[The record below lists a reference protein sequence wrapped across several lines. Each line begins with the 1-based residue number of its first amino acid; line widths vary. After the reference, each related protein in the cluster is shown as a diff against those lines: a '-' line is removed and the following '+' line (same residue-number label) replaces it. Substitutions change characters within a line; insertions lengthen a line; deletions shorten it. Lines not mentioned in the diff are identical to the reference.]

1 MNPYR
6 LLFDDFMQRLGWRF
20 PVLVAWT
27 ALVGIGESFSI
38 VLLLPLLSR
47 IGITAARGQSAATN
61 LINKGLA
68 LIGATGTI
76 EILAVIVVVATT
88 QTALSI
94 SLNWWTVRLA
104 RSYQARRQLALFS
117 AFMRSKWSFMVD
129 RKAGEMTNAIV
140 TESERLG
147 RAFTICL
154 TLLSSAVIGAIYVV
168 LAAMVAW
175 QATISLVAFAALVG
189 LTMAHLYRKS
199 YKVGA
204 QIAPLNSQL
213 QSTLDEQ
220 FAGAKFIKASAGV
233 DRATA
238 LVAPLIRMLEEAN
251 AYSNAMPGTVRGIVE
266 YIALIG
272 LAAILVLS
280 SEGFGIAP
288 ANVVIVLAL
297 FGRLFP
303 RLTVVQAQ
311 LHYLNGYVHAIDAVN
326 RLQAAA
332 ETEAE
337 RQDRSSGRLQVDRP
351 SALTVRN
358 LQIKFGDQVA
368 VDQASLSVP
377 IPGMLAIVGS
387 SGAGKSTL
395 LHAIL
400 GLVESSAGS
409 IQLAGHDIAT
419 APLGAWRRTIGYVPQ
434 ETILFHATIR
444 DNLKLV
450 NADASDSE
458 VRTAA
463 RRANALD
470 FIDMLPDGLD
480 TVIGDQGVKLSG
492 GQRQRLGIARALL
505 TKPALLILDE
515 AMSALDS
522 ESEAEL
528 LRTVEDLRKEMGV
541 LLVAHRLAAA
551 RAADMICVFEAGRI
565 VETGTWNELIAR
577 RTRLYAL
584 AEAQSRDSRAVA
596 AI

>member
-1 MNPYR
+1 
-6 LLFDDFMQRLGWRF
+6 MQRLGWRF